1 MAYFDGTA
9 DKQERIG
16 KAIGDTLATLLTA
29 AVIIIIT
36 YSMFTR

>member
-16 KAIGDTLATLLTA
+16 KLIGDTLAAILTA

-36 YSMFTR
+36 LSMITR

>member
-1 MAYFDGTA
+1 MEYFDRTA

-16 KAIGDTLATLLTA
+16 KVIGDTLAALLTA

-36 YSMFTR
+36 FSMITR